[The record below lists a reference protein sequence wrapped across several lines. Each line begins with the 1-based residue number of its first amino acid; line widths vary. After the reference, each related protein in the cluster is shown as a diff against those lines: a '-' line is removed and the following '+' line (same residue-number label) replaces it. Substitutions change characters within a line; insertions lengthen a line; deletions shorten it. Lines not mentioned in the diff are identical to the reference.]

1 MYVKLDKDNYII
13 MMTTE
18 SFSEALVASEP
29 SHDVVTWFATGKYKF
44 IDGEYVLQNGWIE
57 PDVKE
62 DEL

>member
-1 MYVKLDKDNYII
+1 MYLKLDKDNYII

-18 SFSEALVASEP
+18 AFGEAIVAPEP
-29 SHDVVTWFATGKYKF
+29 SQDVTAWFATGKYKF
-44 IDGEYVLQNGWIE
+44 INGEYVLQNGWIE